1 MTEQPKSYKVL
12 ILGDCSVGKT
22 SLLIRYID
30 GKYNDS
36 ELLSSV
42 GMDLKI
48 KFLKYQDRDIQLE
61 LWDTA
66 GQERF
71 HSITNNF
78 LKHSDGVVI
87 LYDIT
92 NKETFVNIKYWVK
105 SINESLNIK
114 DIEVVLVGNK
124 CDCDDFDRDVTYEEG
139 KEVAD
144 KYGVDFFETSCKEDI
159 NVNQTFITLIE
170 GMMKVE
176 ERKKEIASTR
186 ERSSSKLEKRST
198 NEKEDKNERKEKQ
211 KKECGC

>member
-1 MTEQPKSYKVL
+1 MK
-12 ILGDCSVGKT
+12 
-22 SLLIRYID
+22 R
-30 GKYNDS
+30 
-36 ELLSSV
+36 
-42 GMDLKI
+42 
-48 KFLKYQDRDIQLE
+48 
-61 LWDTA
+61 
-66 GQERF
+66 
-71 HSITNNF
+71 
-78 LKHSDGVVI
+78 SDGVVI

-92 NKETFVNIKYWVK
+92 NKQTFVNIKYWVK

-114 DIEVVLVGNK
+114 DIGVVLCGNK

-144 KYGVDFFETSCKEDI
+144 KYGVDFFETSCQEDI